1 VCSPQPISSCFARA
15 HQPRKRHPGMAFR
28 ERGVT
33 TVTRATVPNHRPCEL
48 SATSLASGGI
58 HMRGIDGVFLA
69 MLASMAVLFLITW
82 IRIEW
87 FEK

>member
-1 VCSPQPISSCFARA
+1 
-15 HQPRKRHPGMAFR
+15 
-28 ERGVT
+28 
-33 TVTRATVPNHRPCEL
+33 
-48 SATSLASGGI
+48 
-58 HMRGIDGVFLA
+58 MRGIDGVFLA